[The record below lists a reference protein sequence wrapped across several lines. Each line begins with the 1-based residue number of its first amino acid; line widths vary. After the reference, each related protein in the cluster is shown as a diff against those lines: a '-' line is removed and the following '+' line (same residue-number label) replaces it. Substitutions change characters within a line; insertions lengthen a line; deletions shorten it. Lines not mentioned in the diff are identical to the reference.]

1 MSTLSRSLLET
12 EIARCL
18 PDLLHSILVC
28 SGMAALISPGSS
40 SEGTLKEH
48 GFKFI
53 RPMGISFHH
62 GSESSGHPA
71 THAFSWVCRLRFLR
85 RGWCSETLFLTAIQE
100 ILMQVVQE
108 PMVKIMVGELICKL
122 YWAWVSPGEFAENA
136 DCWALLPG
144 SLVLIV

>member
-71 THAFSWVCRLRFLR
+71 THAFS
-85 RGWCSETLFLTAIQE
+85 
-100 ILMQVVQE
+100 
-108 PMVKIMVGELICKL
+108 
-122 YWAWVSPGEFAENA
+122 
-136 DCWALLPG
+136 
-144 SLVLIV
+144 